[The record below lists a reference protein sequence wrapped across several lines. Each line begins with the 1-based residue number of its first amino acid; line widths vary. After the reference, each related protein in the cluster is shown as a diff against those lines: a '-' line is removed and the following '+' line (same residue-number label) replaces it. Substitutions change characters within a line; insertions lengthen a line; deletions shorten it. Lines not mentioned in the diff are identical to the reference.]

1 MITRIIAITGMVAML
16 LPSVAV
22 AAVLNVPGQ
31 FSRIDDAVDAASAGD
46 TIVVAPG
53 TYNRRV
59 RVRRVDNLT
68 IDGGGAAIMQV
79 DSDDDAFRVRESDNV
94 TINGFMI
101 NGGERGVRA
110 KRSSGLT
117 VTNNVMN
124 NVEEGVRLRECTG
137 ANIMGNTVLGTSR
150 GRGIRIDKSDD
161 VTVDGNSVS
170 GAAREGLRAKRA
182 NGLWILSGSFDG
194 NRGGVR
200 LTRVGAGT
208 TGDSMVTGI
217 SANGNTRTGIRVR
230 GGTGT
235 SVSGNTAND
244 NGRYGLRLEGS
255 SFSLA
260 AAQAG
265 NFASGNC
272 SGDFR
277 VNNETVGGGCGDSTS
292 TSSTSS
298 TSIPGSSTTT
308 IPGTSTT
315 SIPGSSTTSIPG
327 SSTTTIPGTSTT
339 TIPGTST
346 TSIPGSST
354 TTIPGTSTTT
364 VITPTTTVIT
374 PTTTTTLMPSM

>member
-1 MITRIIAITGMVAML
+1 MVAML
-16 LPSVAV
+16 LPSVVV
-22 AAVLNVPGQ
+22 AAVLNVPGE

-53 TYNRRV
+53 TYTRRV

-94 TINGFMI
+94 TINGFII

-117 VTNNVMN
+117 VTNNEMN
-124 NVEEGVRLRECTG
+124 NVEEGVRLRECSG
-137 ANIMGNTVLGTSR
+137 ASVVGNTVNGTSR
-150 GRGIRIDKSDD
+150 GRGIRIDRSDD
-161 VTVDGNSVS
+161 VTVDGNAIS

-182 NGLWILSGSFDG
+182 NGLWITSGSFDG

-200 LTRVGAGT
+200 LTRVGAGSSGSQL
-208 TGDSMVTGI
+208 TGVT
-217 SANGNTRTGIRVR
+217 ANGNTRTGIRVK
-230 GGTGT
+230 GDAGT

-255 SFSLA
+255 SFSLE
-260 AAQAG
+260 AAQAD
-265 NFASGNC
+265 NTASGNC

-277 VNNETVGGGCGDSTS
+277 VNNQTVGGGCGDSTS

-298 TSIPGSSTTT
+298 TSMPGSSTTSMPGSSTTT
-308 IPGTSTT
+308 MPGTSTT
-315 SIPGSSTTSIPG
+315 SMPGA
-327 SSTTTIPGTSTT
+327 STTTVIAPTT
-339 TIPGTST
+339 TVIAP
-346 TSIPGSST
+346 
-354 TTIPGTSTTT
+354 TTT
-364 VITPTTTVIT
+364 VITPTTTVIA
-374 PTTTTTLMPSM
+374 PTTTVPAT